1 MTGGN
6 FSCLLNYAQGSAPDQ
21 QLFNQIPNGKLDFK
35 NQVVRKCI
43 IYTVDI
49 LYLGVEKARSPWF
62 LNVQQDLCDALFV
75 IYTFVG

>member
-1 MTGGN
+1 MRIVESQSNLSREPENVFQQGYDMTAGN

-43 IYTVDI
+43 I
-49 LYLGVEKARSPWF
+49 
-62 LNVQQDLCDALFV
+62 
-75 IYTFVG
+75 